1 MSQTP
6 REINFT
12 INACYKS
19 DENYDINNVIEEFS
33 SEKAKLSTKPVPLD
47 SKNELNIF
55 SAILTS

>member
-19 DENYDINNVIEEFS
+19 DENYDINNVIEEFGP
-33 SEKAKLSTKPVPLD
+33 EKAKLSTKHVPLD

-55 SAILTS
+55 SATLTN

>member
-12 INACYKS
+12 VNVCYKS
-19 DENYDINNVIEEFS
+19 DENYDINNVIEEFD

-55 SAILTS
+55 SATLTS

>member
-19 DENYDINNVIEEFS
+19 DENYDINNVIEEFG
-33 SEKAKLSTKPVPLD
+33 SENAKLSTKPVPLD

-55 SAILTS
+55 SATLTS

>member
-19 DENYDINNVIEEFS
+19 DENYDINNVIEEFV

-55 SAILTS
+55 SATLTS